1 MSSRKSRPRMPY
13 HIAIAEDLPRLAR
26 MLQENVEASADFQVV
41 HVAMNGRLLLQWL
54 ERCYNKPDLVL
65 MDINMPEMNGIAAT
79 QALKDLYPQ
88 VKVVMATVFED
99 ENHIFDA
106 ILAGADGYLLKD
118 ETPESLH
125 RNLHEALEG
134 GAPMSPAIARKAL
147 QMMRRSTPPA
157 ETPEHNLTP
166 REVEILEQLSRGLS
180 YQQVADNLIVSTG
193 TVRTHIEH
201 VYRKLQ
207 VNNKTAAVE
216 QARRKGII

>member
-1 MSSRKSRPRMPY
+1 MPY

-26 MLQENVEASADFQVV
+26 MLQENVEASAEFQVV
-41 HVAMNGRLLLQWL
+41 HVAMNGRMLLQWL
-54 ERCYNKPDLVL
+54 EQCYNKPDLVL
-65 MDINMPEMNGIAAT
+65 MDINMPEMNGIVAT

-88 VKVVMATVFED
+88 IKVVMATVFED

-134 GAPMSPAIARKAL
+134 GAPMSPAIARKSL

-157 ETPEHNLTP
+157 KAPEHNLTP